1 MTLNIRHLVKSFL
14 SVRSSHY
21 RRTILTAKSFLA
33 GVYHESFDYEQNRQF
48 KINVHGL
55 YGDFLIRNSLDCNHM
70 MQMSQYLNKLDLY
83 SRNEDY
89 IQNRKEMNKVFGSND
104 KHISFSELW
113 DDISAREVYI

>member
-1 MTLNIRHLVKSFL
+1 
-14 SVRSSHY
+14 
-21 RRTILTAKSFLA
+21 
-33 GVYHESFDYEQNRQF
+33 
-48 KINVHGL
+48 
-55 YGDFLIRNSLDCNHM
+55 M